1 MTELLVHPYRDGNEL
16 RVNQYYGLLSS
27 FPNLEWVPP
36 DLALAGA
43 AARIRAQ
50 YRLRTPDALQIA
62 TALRAGAAAML
73 TNDPAF
79 ARVREIEIGVL
90 DQLR

>member
-1 MTELLVHPYRDGNEL
+1 
-16 RVNQYYGLLSS
+16 
-27 FPNLEWVPP
+27 
-36 DLALAGA
+36 
-43 AARIRAQ
+43 
-50 YRLRTPDALQIA
+50 LQIA